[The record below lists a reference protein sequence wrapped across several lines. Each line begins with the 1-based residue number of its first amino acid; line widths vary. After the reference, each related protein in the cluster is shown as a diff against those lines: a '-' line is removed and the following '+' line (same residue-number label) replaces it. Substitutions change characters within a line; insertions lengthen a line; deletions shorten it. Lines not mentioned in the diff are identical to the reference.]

1 MEIAELRRLKQL
13 EQENQKRK
21 QLVADLTLGK
31 HMLQDILKK
40 KVTPAQ
46 QRPMV
51 QYLRSTYGLGI
62 RRACRVIP
70 LARSTYRYL
79 KQSTEVYGA
88 MSVHPQSG
96 AEPSWLGLSPVDD
109 PDATRGLVGEQGLTL
124 PALSGRKP
132 AASTEETSPS
142 CQLSSS
148 DIAIDSATA

>member
-62 RRACRVIP
+62 RVRGGLFPWPDRRINTKAERRII
-70 LARSTYRYL
+70 RRY
-79 KQSTEVYGA
+79 V
-88 MSVHPQSG
+88 SVS
-96 AEPSWLGLSPVDD
+96 
-109 PDATRGLVGEQGLTL
+109 
-124 PALSGRKP
+124 
-132 AASTEETSPS
+132 
-142 CQLSSS
+142 
-148 DIAIDSATA
+148 AIWR